1 VIRSVT
7 SPPLRALCVYVR
19 AVFLWHRWKKKRE
32 VRRNDVKVLQKK
44 SIPNCR
50 TDLKGFKSALLPF
63 RAFKRR
69 GIRAVWEAV

>member
-1 VIRSVT
+1 
-7 SPPLRALCVYVR
+7 
-19 AVFLWHRWKKKRE
+19 
-32 VRRNDVKVLQKK
+32 VKVLQKK